1 MATMKHWV
9 QNNQEEDRSGV
20 NEVVDE
26 RTRWEIYY
34 PPFEAT
40 VAAGVGATMCAY
52 NRVTP
57 IDVTA
62 KASWACES
70 NETLNG

>member
-9 QNNQEEDRSGV
+9 QNNQEKDRDGV

-34 PPFEAT
+34 PPFEAA
-40 VAAGVGATMCAY
+40 VAAGVGAY
-52 NRVTP
+52 LVVNP
-57 IDVTA
+57 L
-62 KASWACES
+62 
-70 NETLNG
+70 ETILGV

>member
-1 MATMKHWV
+1 MKHWV
-9 QNNQEEDRSGV
+9 QNNQEEDRDGV

-34 PPFEAT
+34 PPFEAA
-40 VAAGVGATMCAY
+40 VSAGAGATMCAY

-57 IDVTA
+57 IDVTPEVR
-62 KASWACES
+62 WATS
-70 NETLNG
+70 